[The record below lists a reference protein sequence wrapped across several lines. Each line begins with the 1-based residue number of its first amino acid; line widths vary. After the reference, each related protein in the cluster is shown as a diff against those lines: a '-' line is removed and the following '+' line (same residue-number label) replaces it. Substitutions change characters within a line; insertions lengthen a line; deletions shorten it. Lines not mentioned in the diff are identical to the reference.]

1 MGDEQ
6 AQVRHLYGGQE
17 IDPIEAATIHMALEE
32 LRDRSNAYLEVEVA
46 EDDSASR
53 IEASLRGVA
62 SELGLRLLFAVESTR
77 HGRDARG
84 RMTSEPSV
92 LRVSVD
98 RATR

>member
-46 EDDSASR
+46 EDDTAGR

-62 SELGLRLLFAVESTR
+62 SELGLRLLFAVDSTR
-77 HGRDARG
+77 HRRDARG
-84 RMTSEPSV
+84 RMTSEPAV

-98 RATR
+98 RGAR